1 MPFWKPMALL
11 LMPLLAACAQA
22 QSPVPMETASAAS
35 TPAHQTFTV
44 ASAAL
49 NETRVVNVY
58 LPPGFDPSGQAGY
71 PTLYMPDGGMKE
83 DFPHVASALD
93 DAIRAGTV
101 RPMLLVGVENTQ
113 RRRDMTPPTRVAS
126 DREIAAEVGGS
137 AAFRAFF
144 ADELIPQVEAR
155 YRVGPSRGII
165 GESLAGLFVMETL
178 FAQPGLFDTHI
189 ALSPSLWWDDAS
201 LVAGAQA
208 QLQGA
213 GPPQGRLFLTAADE
227 TNILPHVQALASL
240 LTTDAPA
247 GLYATVKPRPDL
259 DHSTIYRALA
269 PELLVS
275 YYPSVT
281 PQDAAP
287 MNRPQQ
293 PVSE

>member
-1 MPFWKPMALL
+1 MPNWKPMALL

-22 QSPVPMETASAAS
+22 QAPSPAPVET
-35 TPAHQTFTV
+35 TPAHQSFTV

-49 NETRVVNVY
+49 KETRVVNVY
-58 LPPGFDPSGQAGY
+58 LPPGFDASGRPGY
-71 PTLYMPDGGMKE
+71 PTLYMPDGGLKE

-113 RRRDMTPPTRVAS
+113 RRRDMTPPTSVAR
-126 DREIAAEVGGS
+126 DRDIAAEVGGS

-201 LVAGAQA
+201 LVTGAPT
-208 QLQGA
+208 QLHGA
-213 GPPQGRLFLTAADE
+213 RPPQGRLFLTSADE
-227 TNILPHVQALASL
+227 SNILPHVQALASL
-240 LTTDAPA
+240 LASDAPA
-247 GLYATVKPRPDL
+247 GLYATVNPRPDL

-281 PQDAAP
+281 AQDAVP
-287 MNRPQQ
+287 TNRPPQ